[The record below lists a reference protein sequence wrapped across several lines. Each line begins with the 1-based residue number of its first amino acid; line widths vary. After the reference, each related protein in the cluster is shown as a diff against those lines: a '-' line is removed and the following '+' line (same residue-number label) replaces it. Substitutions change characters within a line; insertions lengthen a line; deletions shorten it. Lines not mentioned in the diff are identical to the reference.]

1 MFENEITEKQAFEI
15 CKKYNLVS
23 PVYSRGGFRG
33 GCWFCVKQCMAD
45 LYELYKFYPDYFNML
60 LELEKDSFNTFKPN
74 LTLMELKERFDNG
87 YIPQRRK
94 TCNKPEQLNIYDL
107 MNKTNEVMKMKNGTE
122 KYIETV
128 NYLAKLYDYCN
139 EKLFGGELTRPVITV
154 QRDERNK
161 TNGWWSVKKVWKEND
176 KDEGEHELNMTAQQL
191 NRPINQIAATM
202 IHEMCHQYASV
213 HNMQDTSRAGNYHN
227 KLYKKI
233 AESHGLTVEC
243 VQTIGWSHTELTD
256 ETAALI
262 AEFVK
267 DNPDSVIYRLPV
279 MKGQCVKTSST
290 RKYICPVCGN
300 SVRATKEVRIMCV
313 DCNELMQEE

>member
-1 MFENEITEKQAFEI
+1 
-15 CKKYNLVS
+15 
-23 PVYSRGGFRG
+23 
-33 GCWFCVKQCMAD
+33 
-45 LYELYKFYPDYFNML
+45 
-60 LELEKDSFNTFKPN
+60 
-74 LTLMELKERFDNG
+74 
-87 YIPQRRK
+87 
-94 TCNKPEQLNIYDL
+94 
-107 MNKTNEVMKMKNGTE
+107 MKNGTE

-128 NYLAKLYDYCN
+128 NYLGKLYDYCN
-139 EKLFGGELTRPVITV
+139 VKLFGGELVKPVITV
-154 QRDERNK
+154 QQDAKNK

-227 KLYKKI
+227 KLFKKI
-233 AESHGLTVEC
+233 AEEHGLKVEC
-243 VQTIGWSHTELTD
+243 MATYGWSHTELTD

-267 DNPDSVIYRLPV
+267 DNPDCIIYRLPV
-279 MKGQCVKTSST
+279 MKGQSVKTSST
-290 RKYICPVCGN
+290 RKYVCPKCRN

-313 DCNELMQEE
+313 DCNEYMQEE

>member
-1 MFENEITEKQAFEI
+1 M
-15 CKKYNLVS
+15 
-23 PVYSRGGFRG
+23 
-33 GCWFCVKQCMAD
+33 
-45 LYELYKFYPDYFNML
+45 
-60 LELEKDSFNTFKPN
+60 KD
-74 LTLMELKERFDNG
+74 
-87 YIPQRRK
+87 
-94 TCNKPEQLNIYDL
+94 
-107 MNKTNEVMKMKNGTE
+107 GTE

-139 EKLFGGELTRPVITV
+139 DKIFGGELTRPVITV

-161 TNGWWSVKKVWKEND
+161 SNGWWSVKKVWKEND

-191 NRPINQIAATM
+191 NRPINEIAATM

-227 KLYKKI
+227 KLFKRT
-233 AESHGLTVEC
+233 AENHGLTVQC

-256 ETAALI
+256 ETAARI

-267 DNPDSVIYRLPV
+267 DNPDSLIYRLPV
-279 MKGQCVKTSST
+279 MKGESIKTSST
-290 RKYICPVCGN
+290 RKYVCPVCGN

-313 DCNELMQEE
+313 DCNELMREE